1 MEAAM
6 LFKRTPVKIVG
17 LNFGGFDTHTDQG
30 QITGS
35 QANLLGELARG
46 FQALYLDLQ
55 DQWDKV
61 IIVTMTEFGRTSMEN
76 GSHGTDHAES
86 SVVFVAGG
94 GVKGGI
100 YNCDSSTWKA
110 GDIFS
115 SKSGRYLAKRT
126 DFRGVFGEI
135 FSRHFGDA
143 PTLLD
148 HIIPGY
154 NAAVTKDPLGF
165 QPLGFIA

>member
-1 MEAAM
+1 MD
-6 LFKRTPVKIVG
+6 F
-17 LNFGGFDTHTDQG
+17 H
-30 QITGS
+30 
-35 QANLLGELARG
+35 
-46 FQALYLDLQ
+46 LQ
-55 DQWDKV
+55 DKV

-76 GSHGTDHAES
+76 GSRGTDHAES

-100 YNCDSSTWKA
+100 YNCDSTTWKP

-135 FSRHFGDA
+135 FTRHFGDT
-143 PTLLD
+143 PQSLD
-148 HIIPGY
+148 QIIPGY
-154 NAAVTKDPLGF
+154 TAAAAKDAVGF
-165 QPLGFIA
+165 QNLGFIA